1 MADNIFR
8 YSKCFS
14 LCLLLPQR
22 LPREAF
28 TVPGI
33 TVVDHRIKIVQT
45 VRLTKIIQKSQ
56 DNNSAVTK
64 VYQPEEASKVAW
76 GETSL

>member
-1 MADNIFR
+1 MADNISQ

-14 LCLLLPQR
+14 LCLLMLQHLPK
-22 LPREAF
+22 EAF
-28 TVPGI
+28 TEPGI
-33 TVVDHRIKIVQT
+33 TVVDHRIKVVQT

-76 GETSL
+76 GKTSL